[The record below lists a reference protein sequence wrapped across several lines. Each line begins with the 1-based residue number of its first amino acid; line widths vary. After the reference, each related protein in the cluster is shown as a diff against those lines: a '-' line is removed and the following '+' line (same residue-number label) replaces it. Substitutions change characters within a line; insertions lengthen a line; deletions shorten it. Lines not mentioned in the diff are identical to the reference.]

1 MGPEQGR
8 VRLGSVTLAMGREA
22 GIPQRLGQPTALGCS
37 LAAAA
42 ERGHPGAARVPS
54 QSRPRLD
61 CRRWGSIEGR
71 RSDKHSGWLR
81 ELQVRWG
88 LHSGQDLLAYR
99 PWGWPAVTRAS
110 GVTKSHRFSALP
122 SNQAAQRSP
131 PHRWVRPSTVRP
143 LGGKRPNPFVGLW
156 ERGLAGSGREVGGWV
171 EESYSTTE

>member
-1 MGPEQGR
+1 MGLGLVWGGARAGWGQAGVSNPGNGR
-8 VRLGSVTLAMGREA
+8 GGGDPSTPRPARGS
-22 GIPQRLGQPTALGCS
+22 S
-37 LAAAA
+37 LVAAA

-54 QSRPRLD
+54 QSHPWLD

-71 RSDKHSGWLR
+71 CSDKHSGWLR

-131 PHRWVRPSTVRP
+131 PHRWVSPPR
-143 LGGKRPNPFVGLW
+143 
-156 ERGLAGSGREVGGWV
+156 
-171 EESYSTTE
+171 